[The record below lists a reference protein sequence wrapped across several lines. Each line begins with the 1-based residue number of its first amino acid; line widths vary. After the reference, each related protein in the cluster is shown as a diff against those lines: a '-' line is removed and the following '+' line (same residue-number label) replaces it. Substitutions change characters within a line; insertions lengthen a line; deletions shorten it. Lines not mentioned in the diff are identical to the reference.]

1 MCRFAYCSLLA
12 VVVVGFL
19 TGASSNSAMAAEPDV
34 TFRDLVFKSFETND
48 FDELSQTVGQKG
60 PLKQVIALEYKVLL
74 WKDGEETVVDPKVRP
89 FKLGD
94 KIRITVQPL
103 KDSYIYIFHIGAS
116 GKSSF
121 LVPQA
126 EKDPPLI
133 KANQSVVLP
142 SDGYFEFVTPPGDEQ
157 LKVVASEDA
166 VPDLPLLARVL
177 TKDPKDYTEE
187 EKQVRQRLSATV
199 EANLRSVEEEEQ
211 AKRKK
216 LVTFRGIG
224 ADVKKAAQETK
235 SSGADKT
242 VVEVPGD
249 KKKSEGTVVVFCQ
262 HRGGR
267 WGRRQAIESAG
278 HDPSEITKGS
288 RQVSATAILGR

>member
-1 MCRFAYCSLLA
+1 MCRFACCGLLA
-12 VVVVGFL
+12 VVVSGFL
-19 TGASSNSAMAAEPDV
+19 TGASSNSAMAAESDV
-34 TFRDLVFKSFETND
+34 AFRDLVFKSFETND
-48 FDELSQTVGQKG
+48 FDELGQTVGQTG

-74 WKDGEETVVDPKVRP
+74 LRDGEETVVDPKVRP

-116 GKSSF
+116 GMSGF

-133 KANQSVVLP
+133 RANNALVLP
-142 SDGYFEFVTPPGDEQ
+142 SDGYFKFVQPPGDEK
-157 LKVVASEDA
+157 LKVVASEDP
-166 VPDLPLLARVL
+166 VPDLPLLGRVL

-187 EKQVRQRLSATV
+187 EKRVRQRLSATV

-224 ADVKKAAQETK
+224 ADVKKAARETRAE
-235 SSGADKT
+235 GADKT

-249 KKKSEGTVVVFCQ
+249 GKSEGTMVVFVSTEE
-262 HRGGR
+262 GGR
-267 WGRRQAIESAG
+267 GEGTRSSLLVTIPLKSQKAPG
-278 HDPSEITKGS
+278 K
-288 RQVSATAILGR
+288 

>member
-1 MCRFAYCSLLA
+1 MYRFAYCSLLA
-12 VVVVGFL
+12 VVVFGFL
-19 TGASSNSAMAAEPDV
+19 AGASSNSAIAAESEV
-34 TFRDLVFKSFETND
+34 TFRDLVFKSFETNE
-48 FDELSQTVGQKG
+48 FAELSQAVGQTG

-94 KIRITVQPL
+94 KIRITVRPL

-133 KANQSVVLP
+133 KANEDVVLP
-142 SDGYFEFVTPPGDEQ
+142 SDGYFKFVAPPGDEK
-157 LKVVASEDA
+157 LKVVAAEDP

-187 EKQVRQRLSATV
+187 EKQVRRRLSATV

-224 ADVKKAAQETK
+224 ADVKKAAQETRAA
-235 SSGADKT
+235 GADKT

-249 KKKSEGTVVVFCQ
+249 GKSEGTVVVF
-262 HRGGR
+262 
-267 WGRRQAIESAG
+267 
-278 HDPSEITKGS
+278 
-288 RQVSATAILGR
+288 VSTEQGDGDSSGKSSLLVTIPLKSQRAPEK

>member
-1 MCRFAYCSLLA
+1 MCRFAHYSLLTVA
-12 VVVVGFL
+12 VLGLLLGLSPDGAVG
-19 TGASSNSAMAAEPDV
+19 AAPEV

-48 FDELSQTVGQKG
+48 FDELGQTVGQTG

-74 WKDGEETVVDPKVRP
+74 LKDGEETVVDPKVRP

-126 EKDPPLI
+126 DKEPPLI
-133 KANQSVVLP
+133 KANEDVVLP
-142 SDGYFEFVTPPGDEQ
+142 SDGYFEFVTPPGNEQ
-157 LKVVASEDA
+157 LKVVASEDP

-187 EKQVRQRLSATV
+187 EKQVRNRLSATV

-224 ADVKKAAQETK
+224 AEVKKAAAETK

-249 KKKSEGTVVVFCQ
+249 KKSDGTVVVF
-262 HRGGR
+262 
-267 WGRRQAIESAG
+267 
-278 HDPSEITKGS
+278 
-288 RQVSATAILGR
+288 VSTEEGADTEGKRSSLLVTIPLKSQKAPGK

>member
-1 MCRFAYCSLLA
+1 MRRFAYCSLLA
-12 VVVVGFL
+12 VVVFGLVF
-19 TGASSNSAMAAEPDV
+19 GASPDGAIAAEPDV

-48 FDELSQTVGQKG
+48 FDELGQTVGQTG

-74 WKDGEETVVDPKVRP
+74 WKDGQETVVDPKVRP

-94 KIRITVQPL
+94 KIRLTVQPL
-103 KDSYIYIFHIGAS
+103 RDSYIYIFHIGAS

-126 EKDPPLI
+126 EKNPPLT
-133 KANQSVVLP
+133 KANESVALP
-142 SDGYFEFVTPPGDEQ
+142 SDGYFEFVTPPGNEQ
-157 LKVVASEDA
+157 LKVVASEDP

-199 EANLRSVEEEEQ
+199 EANLRSVEEVEQ

-224 ADVKKAAQETK
+224 ADVKKAAEETRAA
-235 SSGADKT
+235 GADKT

-249 KKKSEGTVVVFCQ
+249 GKSEGTVVVFVSTEE
-262 HRGGR
+262 GG
-267 WGRRQAIESAG
+267 QAEGKRSSLLVTIPLKSQQAPG
-278 HDPSEITKGS
+278 K
-288 RQVSATAILGR
+288 

>member
-1 MCRFAYCSLLA
+1 MCRFTYCSLLA
-12 VVVVGFL
+12 VVVFGFL
-19 TGASSNSAMAAEPDV
+19 TGAPSNSLVAAAPEA
-34 TFRDLVFKSFETND
+34 TFRDLVFKSFETNEFAD
-48 FDELSQTVGQKG
+48 LSQTVGQTG

-74 WKDGEETVVDPKVRP
+74 LKDGEETVVDPKVRP

-94 KIRITVQPL
+94 RIRITVRPL

-116 GKSSF
+116 GESSF

-126 EKDPPLI
+126 ERDPPLI
-133 KANQSVVLP
+133 KANEDVVLP
-142 SDGYFEFVTPPGDEQ
+142 SDGYFEFVTPPGDEK
-157 LKVVASEDA
+157 LKVVAAEDP

-187 EKQVRQRLSATV
+187 EKQVRRSLSATV
-199 EANLRSVEEEEQ
+199 EANLRSVEEKEQ

-224 ADVKKAAQETK
+224 ADVKKAAEE
-235 SSGADKT
+235 SRAAGADKT

-249 KKKSEGTVVVFCQ
+249 GKSEGTVVVF
-262 HRGGR
+262 
-267 WGRRQAIESAG
+267 
-278 HDPSEITKGS
+278 
-288 RQVSATAILGR
+288 VSTEQGDGDSSKKSSLLVTIPLKSQKVSK

>member
-1 MCRFAYCSLLA
+1 MCRFAYCSLLT
-12 VVVVGFL
+12 VVFFGFL
-19 TGASSNSAMAAEPDV
+19 TGATSNSAMAAEPDV
-34 TFRDLVFKSFETND
+34 TFRDLVFKSFETNN
-48 FDELSQTVGQKG
+48 FDELGQTVGQTG

-133 KANQSVVLP
+133 KANEDVVLP
-142 SDGYFEFVTPPGDEQ
+142 SDGYFEFVHPPGDEQ
-157 LKVVASEDA
+157 LKVVASEDP

-199 EANLRSVEEEEQ
+199 EANLRSVAEEEQ

-224 ADVKKAAQETK
+224 ADVKKAAEETRAA
-235 SSGADKT
+235 GADKT
-242 VVEVPGD
+242 VVEVPGE
-249 KKKSEGTVVVFCQ
+249 KASEGTVVVFVSTEE
-262 HRGGR
+262 GG
-267 WGRRQAIESAG
+267 QAEGKRSSLLVTIPLKSQKAPG
-278 HDPSEITKGS
+278 K
-288 RQVSATAILGR
+288 